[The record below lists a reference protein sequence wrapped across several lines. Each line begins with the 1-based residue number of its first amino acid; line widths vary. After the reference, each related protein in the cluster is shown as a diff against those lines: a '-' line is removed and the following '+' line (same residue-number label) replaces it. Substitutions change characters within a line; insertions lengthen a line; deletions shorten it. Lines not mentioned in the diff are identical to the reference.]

1 MSKVVENPEAPRDVE
16 QDAITDPAPA
26 LAGVSPEFLPA
37 EATEGVDV
45 ESMPPLK
52 DLARLLPSKRT
63 KIKAQAATIAQH
75 AQGVDAL
82 SADGA
87 DGSVLLDHLGEVADL
102 IEAAEAFVLDMAQ
115 DRDAMEAW
123 LIEQEQGE
131 SAVMLAFSKAA
142 EALGN

>member
-1 MSKVVENPEAPRDVE
+1 MSDNAAPRDVE
-16 QDAITDPAPA
+16 KDATPDKSPA
-26 LAGVSPEFLPA
+26 LAGVSAEFLPA

-82 SADGA
+82 STDGA
-87 DGSVLLDHLGEVADL
+87 DESVLLDHLGEVADL
-102 IEAAEAFVLDMAQ
+102 IEVAEAFVLDMAQ

-131 SAVMLAFSKAA
+131 SAVMIAFSKAA

>member
-1 MSKVVENPEAPRDVE
+1 MSNITAPSETPRDVE
-16 QDAITDPAPA
+16 QEAITDAAPA
-26 LAGVSPEFLPA
+26 LAGVGPEFLPA
-37 EATEGVDV
+37 EAAEGVDV

-52 DLARLLPSKRT
+52 ELSRLLPSKRT
-63 KIKAQAATIAQH
+63 KIKAQVASIAQR

-82 SADGA
+82 RVEGVDE
-87 DGSVLLDHLGEVADL
+87 SVLLNHLGEVADM
-102 IEAAEAFVLDMAQ
+102 IEAAETFVLDMAQ

-131 SAVMLAFSKAA
+131 SAVMLAFSKAS